1 MRNWLNTLFIIIF
14 LVVAFIVVQNIWTSE
29 ESRVKKVISS
39 IERAVERKDVAGCM
53 WHIAGDYSD
62 DLGMDYQGVA
72 FFLKNIFETANNL
85 SVHIKDMRMDV
96 KGRETQVSFVADIR
110 VAGRY
115 ENEAGT
121 SRFNVSLRKDANM
134 WKVYRV
140 ELEDR

>member
-39 IERAVERKDVAGCM
+39 IEKAVERKDVAGGM

-85 SVHIKDMRMDV
+85 SVDIKDLKIDV
-96 KGRETQVSFVADIR
+96 KGDRSGVSFVAYIHA
-110 VAGRY
+110 AGTSQ
-115 ENEAGT
+115 NEAGT
-121 SRFNVSLRKDANM
+121 SRFNVSLRKEGSV
-134 WKVYRV
+134 WKVYRA
-140 ELEDR
+140 ELEER